1 MDGSRLLLLLWG
13 TESLP
18 LDFEFLVRKS
28 DFCFSCSEETTE
40 FLHGDTT
47 DCGES
52 MAAQQILK
60 PVKEQ
65 KKNLMQLFLRKK
77 QDFPENQT
85 SFKDLRTKA

>member
-18 LDFEFLVRKS
+18 LDFEFLVKES

-52 MAAQQILK
+52 MAAQQFFK
-60 PVKEQ
+60 PVKAQE
-65 KKNLMQLFLRKK
+65 KILMQLFLGNNKRFSRESNKF
-77 QDFPENQT
+77 QG
-85 SFKDLRTKA
+85 L